1 MANENISIISRS
13 VAVTGHRT
21 VENLNEGKLEDV
33 FRLLIKKGYDTY
45 LVGMAVGF
53 DTICFNILDK
63 LRKEFDIKIIACIPC
78 KEQSKFYKNKDKET
92 YEEFLKKADKI
103 VCFSDEYFNGCMQV
117 RNRFM
122 VDNSSV
128 LIAHCKYFKGGAVYT
143 LNYAKKKNKEIIN
156 V

>member
-1 MANENISIISRS
+1 MENFNINKTCCF
-13 VAVTGHRT
+13 TGHRILS
-21 VENLNEGKLEDV
+21 NDFNIDKLEEV
-33 FRLLIKKGYDTY
+33 INIMLKREFKTF
-45 LVGMAVGF
+45 LVGMAIGF
-53 DTICFNILDK
+53 DFKCFEILLSKKQKYNID
-63 LRKEFDIKIIACIPC
+63 IIACIPC